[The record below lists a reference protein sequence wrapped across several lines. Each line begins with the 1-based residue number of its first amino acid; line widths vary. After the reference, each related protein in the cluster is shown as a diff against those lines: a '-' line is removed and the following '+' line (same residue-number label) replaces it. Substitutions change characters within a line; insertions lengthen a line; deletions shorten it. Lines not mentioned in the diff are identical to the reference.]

1 MAELKE
7 NQNYLKGLTIDDILC
22 RMEIGDYG
30 GCVGDYIY
38 VGDYIEQEDIIAYH
52 LNQPIGESY
61 FQSLEDIQEFIVDEL
76 DSSGAFEV
84 EIIYYDKAM
93 EYLSKNDRSLE
104 ESFEIAN
111 DMGYE
116 VHQLSSEIL
125 ASIHCSTHMRD
136 KFIED
141 ICEADLDDIL
151 QLLKIEE
158 DEI

>member
-7 NQNYLKGLTIDDILC
+7 KQNYLKGLTIDDILC
-22 RMEIGDYG
+22 RMEIGEH
-30 GCVGDYIY
+30 GDY
-38 VGDYIEQEDIIAYH
+38 VGDYIEQEYIIEYY
-52 LNQPIGESY
+52 LNNPNVDLQDL
-61 FQSLEDIQEFIVDEL
+61 QDFIISEL

-93 EYLSKNDRSLE
+93 EYLSKNDRSLS
-104 ESFEIAN
+104 ESFEIACQ
-111 DMGYE
+111 MGYE

-136 KFIED
+136 KFIQD
-141 ICEADLDDIL
+141 ICESDLSHIL
-151 QLLKIEE
+151 ELLKLEE

>member
-22 RMEIGDYG
+22 RMEIGEYG
-30 GCVGDYIY
+30 GY
-38 VGDYIEQEDIIAYH
+38 VGDYIEQEDIIEYH
-52 LNQPIGESY
+52 LNHPY
-61 FQSLEDIQEFIVDEL
+61 KDAYHFQTLEDIQEFIVDEL

-104 ESFEIAN
+104 ESFEIAYE
-111 DMGYE
+111 MGYE

-125 ASIHCSTHMRD
+125 ASIHCSTQMRD
-136 KFIED
+136 KFIQD

-151 QLLKIEE
+151 QLLKLEE

>member
-22 RMEIGDYG
+22 RMEIGEHG
-30 GCVGDYIY
+30 GC
-38 VGDYIEQEDIIAYH
+38 VGDYIEQEDIIDYH
-52 LNQPIGESY
+52 LNHPVKDFY
-61 FQSLEDIQEFIVDEL
+61 FKTLEDIQEFIVDEL

-93 EYLSKNDRSLE
+93 AYLRKNDMSLE
-104 ESFEIAN
+104 NSLEIAYE
-111 DMGYE
+111 MGYE
-116 VHQLSSEIL
+116 VNQLSSEIL

>member
-22 RMEIGDYG
+22 RMEIGENG
-30 GCVGDYIY
+30 HY
-38 VGDYIEQEDIIAYH
+38 VRDYIEQEDIIDYH
-52 LNQPIGESY
+52 SKHPYKNARILQT
-61 FQSLEDIQEFIVDEL
+61 LEDIQEFIVDEL

-104 ESFEIAN
+104 ESFEIAYQ
-111 DMGYE
+111 MGYE

-125 ASIHCSTHMRD
+125 ASIHCSTYMRD

-151 QLLKIEE
+151 QLLKLEE
-158 DEI
+158 DEN